1 MKNQSSEN
9 YLDQLLN
16 SINDDDAGLDISQTK
31 EEPQMDAFERELF
44 GEPETK
50 EMLTAKDE
58 EDFLREFEAE
68 LLRDDIPNFTDD
80 FMRDMEPDIS
90 MDGTV
95 DASIDDMISHMDAF
109 EDVPVA
115 EEEPQVDEDADFS
128 GEIPGEP
135 KVLTEEE
142 EEAARAD
149 ESLEQ
154 AVDAFDGA
162 MEENLSE
169 LPLGA
174 DGEVDLSGLGDND
187 LMDIL
192 AGEDG
197 LSDLGNMLSADS
209 EGTSLDGTD
218 EIGDFAEAELKAQ
231 QMESDPDEDIEEG
244 DGKKKK
250 RRKKK
255 AKANG
260 EGKAAGGFLAKL
272 TAMLFGEEEPD
283 GDADLISLSEPDET
297 DFSQLSD
304 ENAQILKELEAAGE
318 GEPQEK
324 KGKKGKKEKK
334 EKKEKAPKATKPKKE
349 KAKKPPK
356 PKKEKKPKEKDNTP
370 PLPKGPV
377 IAIVV
382 MVGSLFGLVLLGTNL
397 LGYQTNISRA
407 KELYRQEAYVD
418 AYQELTGLEIKEKD
432 KDLYNKLATLAPV
445 SAEYNTYLIFYHSGR
460 HDMALDAL
468 VCAYGRYDL
477 NMENAKEYECVAE
490 MEILGGKIIKALL
503 EDYDM
508 TGEEA
513 LSLYDQRSRRDYTV
527 EMHKQLKKLGLE

>member
-16 SINDDDAGLDISQTK
+16 SINDDDLGLDISPMK

-68 LLRDDIPNFTDD
+68 LLRDDIPNFSDD
-80 FMRDMEPDIS
+80 FMRDMEPDSS

-115 EEEPQVDEDADFS
+115 EEEPPVDEDADFS

-135 KVLTEEE
+135 EVLTEEE

-149 ESLEQ
+149 ENLEQ
-154 AVDAFDGA
+154 AVDAFDDA
-162 MEENLSE
+162 MGENLSE

-318 GEPQEK
+318 GDTQEK
-324 KGKKGKKEKK
+324 KDKKGKK
-334 EKKEKAPKATKPKKE
+334 EKKEKAPKAAKPKKV

-418 AYQELTGLEIKEKD
+418 AYQELSGLEIKEKD
-432 KDLYNKLATLAPV
+432 MDLYNKLATLAPV
-445 SAEYNTYLIFYHSGR
+445 SAEYNTYLIFSHSGR
-460 HDMALDAL
+460 DDMALDAL
-468 VCAYGRYDL
+468 VCAYGRYNL

-513 LSLYDQRSRRDYTV
+513 LSLYGQRPRRDYTV